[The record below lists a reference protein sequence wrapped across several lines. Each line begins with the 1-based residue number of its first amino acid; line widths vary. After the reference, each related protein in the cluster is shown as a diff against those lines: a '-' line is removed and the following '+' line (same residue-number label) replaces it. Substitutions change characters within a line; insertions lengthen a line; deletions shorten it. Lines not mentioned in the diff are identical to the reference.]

1 MRSFAAGQE
10 GMVTLVSEGLV
21 VGVDTHKDVHVA
33 AVLDQL
39 GRRLAVRGFPATDA
53 GNMQLADWLAGLG
66 PVTDAG
72 IEGTGSYGY
81 RLARLL
87 AERGLQVREINCPD
101 RSRRRR
107 KGKSDPVDAENAA
120 RTVLAGEATAVPK
133 DRRGFV
139 GELRLLVLTRRSA
152 VKARTQASNQ
162 IKAFLVDA
170 DDELR
175 ARLCPLRKRRFGRAC
190 AALEPDDGLRRALAA
205 LGRRWLALDSE
216 ARELEQQIAALITAH
231 APGLLARHG
240 VGAVTAAQLLVTAG
254 ANPDRLHGDAA
265 LAALCGASP
274 VQASSGKTSRHR
286 LNRGGDR
293 AAQQCAVGDRT
304 CPHDL
309 RPANPCLR
317 RQAHRDWKQPPGNHA
332 HAPALRRPRA
342 ISLDHRRPPPHCRY
356 WLDIG
361 ASVRAG

>member
-1 MRSFAAGQE
+1 MRIFHRWSE
-10 GMVTLVSEGLV
+10 RTVTRVMDGLV

-33 AVLDQL
+33 VALDRL
-39 GRRLAVRGFPATDA
+39 GRHLAVREFPATDA
-53 GNMQLADWLAGLG
+53 GNAQLAGWLAELG

-72 IEGTGSYGY
+72 VEGTGSYGY

-87 AERGLQVREINCPD
+87 ADRGLRVWEVNCPD

-120 RTVLAGEATAVPK
+120 RAVLAGEATAVPK

-139 GELRLLVLTRRSA
+139 GELRLLMLTRRSA

-162 IKAFLVDA
+162 IKAFLVDG
-170 DDELR
+170 DDALR
-175 ARLCPLRKRRFGRAC
+175 ARLHGLRKARFGRAC
-190 AALEPDDGLRRALAA
+190 AALEPGDSLRRALAA
-205 LGRRWLALDSE
+205 LGRRWLALDAE
-216 ARELEQQIAALITAH
+216 AHELEGQMTALITAH

-240 VGAVTAAQLLVTAG
+240 VGPVTAAQLLVTAG
-254 ANPDRLHGDAA
+254 ANPQRLHGDAA

-293 AAQQCAVGDRT
+293 AANNALWVIAHVRT
-304 CPHDL
+304 ISDP
-309 RPANPCLR
+309 RTRAFVAKR
-317 RQAHRDWKQPPGNHA
+317 TATGNSRKEIMRMLQRYVA
-332 HAPALRRPRA
+332 RELYPLIIDALRSTA
-342 ISLDHRRPPPHCRY
+342 VVGLT
-356 WLDIG
+356 
-361 ASVRAG
+361 